1 MKLNPFYQVFFLWT
15 VAIRL
20 VSEGKVLTLNDG
32 NFEHLTQATTGAT
45 TGHHFVKFYAP
56 WCGHCKKLEPVWK
69 SLDEKLAQH
78 NDLGVVLGDFDATK
92 TKELP

>member
-69 SLDEKLAQH
+69 SLDEVQLVNASFFSYG
-78 NDLGVVLGDFDATK
+78 LSCTTLEIGPA
-92 TKELP
+92 